1 MQFSRV
7 QQSSIPLEFV
17 EQHSTLRHYQ
27 KLVHTLQGGST
38 VEISR
43 YMTEHGHEQLV
54 FFQDPETGLR
64 AIIGIH
70 DTTLGPALGGA
81 RMYPYEREED
91 AILDVLRLSE
101 GMSYKSAMAGL
112 PLGGGKCVI
121 IGDPRKDKSP
131 AFFQSLGLFVNKLG
145 GRYITAEDVGTT
157 VADLVETSK
166 KSHFVAGLPVEMGG
180 GGDPSPATAL
190 GVLRG
195 MEACAMHLWGSPNL
209 RDKRVAI
216 QGLGKVGYALAELLA
231 ERGAHLIV
239 SDVNQQALANAVRD
253 FGAEVVS
260 LDGIYSAEAD
270 IYAPCALGATLN
282 DDTIPQLKVTIVA
295 GSANNQLKEARHG
308 EMLRERG
315 ILYAPD
321 YVINAGGVINVAC
334 ELEAGGFDPA
344 VARKRV
350 LAIYENV
357 MAVVQ
362 RAEAE
367 GIPTAAAADL
377 EAKHRIAAAKEV
389 ALAIA

>member
-1 MQFSRV
+1 M
-7 QQSSIPLEFV
+7 
-17 EQHSTLRHYQ
+17 
-27 KLVHTLQGGST
+27 
-38 VEISR
+38 EISR

-54 FFQDPETGLR
+54 FFQDPATGLR

-131 AFFQSLGLFVNKLG
+131 EFFQALGSMVNKLC

-157 VADLVETSK
+157 VADLVEARKMTTY
-166 KSHFVAGLPVEMGG
+166 VAGLPEEMGG

-239 SDVNQQALANAVRD
+239 CDVNQKALANAVED
-253 FGAEVVS
+253 FGAQVVAT
-260 LDGIYSAEAD
+260 DEIYGVDAD

-282 DDTIPQLKVTIVA
+282 DATIPQLKVAIVA
-295 GSANNQLKEARHG
+295 GSANNQLKEPCHG
-308 EMLRERG
+308 KMLRERG

-334 ELEAGGFDPA
+334 ELESEGYDPA
-344 VARKRV
+344 VARQRV
-350 LAIYENV
+350 LAIYDNV
-357 MAVVQ
+357 LAVLE
-362 RAEAE
+362 RADAE
-367 GIPTAAAADL
+367 GITTAEAADV
-377 EAKHRIAAAKEV
+377 EAKHRIAAAK
-389 ALAIA
+389 AQPLAIA

>member
-1 MQFSRV
+1 M
-7 QQSSIPLEFV
+7 
-17 EQHSTLRHYQ
+17 
-27 KLVHTLQGGST
+27 
-38 VEISR
+38 EITR
-43 YMTEHGHEQLV
+43 YMAEHGHEQLV
-54 FFQDPETGLR
+54 FFQDPVTGLR

-131 AFFQSLGLFVNKLG
+131 EFFQSLGLMVNKLC

-166 KSHFVAGLPVEMGG
+166 MTTHVAGLPVEMDG

-195 MEACAMHLWGSPNL
+195 MEACAMHRWGSPNL

-231 ERGAHLIV
+231 ERGAHLMV
-239 SDVNQQALANAVRD
+239 CDVNQQALANAVKD

-260 LDGIYSAEAD
+260 TDAIYGVDAD

-282 DDTIPQLKVTIVA
+282 DETIPQLNVTIVA
-295 GSANNQLKEARHG
+295 GSANNQLKESRHG

-334 ELEAGGFDPA
+334 ELEPEGFDPA

-350 LAIYENV
+350 LAIYDHV
-357 MAVVQ
+357 MAVIQ

-367 GIPTAAAADL
+367 GITTAQAADR
-377 EAKHRIAAAKEV
+377 EAKHRIALAKESS
-389 ALAIA
+389 LAIA